1 MMTYKVENTELI
13 LENLSK
19 DYKATLKRLR
29 DKLIEEVGL
38 TKDEANY
45 FVGFY
50 GALKKLNLFNKSFKQ
65 FDFPGYEHEGKM
77 PNIGDVQA
85 FIRDPELFYEIVLH
99 LLNNDSILKK
109 FELSINEETEEDLY
123 DVTLTKDEVQKKK
136 TTTDN
141 RSINKKTDGPDELRK
156 IKVMEDENYMTYYL
170 QSWDDNLTNK
180 LKNFYYNSW
189 QDDKLFEEFIN
200 LHDENKTL
208 FLTHW
213 CVLKD
218 RNLFYSQKANRKDI
232 WFFTFPKRHPIKIL
246 LEYLGKEA
254 TEENI
259 ELLFEEF
266 PSKFI
271 LKSSDSYSKHY
282 SNNLG
287 EVFLKQVGDRY
298 NSNVGHHIWLNRND
312 HNRRVSLLNPPKA
325 YNYNQIDIESPSVY
339 TEFKTDG
346 IRLVKCYVD
355 KKIVKIPH
363 GIKVIEDGAF
373 ENLENLE
380 HLILAP
386 TTQFIEDYA
395 FINCPNLKYIEAYHS
410 LTGIS
415 PLAFNKIDSDVLRNK
430 KFILGVF
437 YREGNEVIVK
447 KPKNLVVYSKG
458 DIATSNIKEESKRKK
473 KKLKE
478 NKNRQYNIKKA
489 LSYVSEDNLYTV
501 MNGKLYMYAN
511 PLAKGYPKELEVM
524 EGVVE
529 IVVNEKEEIGLPYN
543 VEVLKLP
550 KSFIKLNSAQFENNK
565 NLKKVYM
572 RNTNITQIP
581 ERCFANSKINYVE
594 LPEKLIH
601 IFSKAF
607 SGCTRLYE
615 LTIPES
621 VYVIDKTAFDNSL
634 IETLYTKN
642 EDKLKEVI
650 KDLTPN
656 IKKYIYIEHDE
667 SAY

>member
-50 GALKKLNLFNKSFKQ
+50 GALKKRNLFNKSFKQ

-85 FIRDPELFYEIVLH
+85 FLRDPELFYEIVLH

-141 RSINKKTDGPDELRK
+141 RSINKKTDGPEELRK

-170 QSWDDNLTNK
+170 QSWDDNLINK

-189 QDDKLFEEFIN
+189 KDDKLFEEFIN
-200 LHDENKTL
+200 LHDENNTL
-208 FLTHW
+208 FLARW
-213 CVLKD
+213 CILAGKSP
-218 RNLFYSQKANRKDI
+218 FYSQKANQKDI
-232 WFFTFPKRHPIKIL
+232 WFFTFSKKHPIKIIL
-246 LEYLGKEA
+246 DYMGKEA

-259 ELLFEEF
+259 ELLFKEF
-266 PSKFI
+266 HSKFGDTYQ
-271 LKSSDSYSKHY
+271 KPYE
-282 SNNLG
+282 NNLG
-287 EVFLKQVGDRY
+287 ETFLKQVGDRH
-298 NSNVGHHIWLNRND
+298 NGNVGHHIWHNHYVNRME
-312 HNRRVSLLNPPKA
+312 SQLNPPKA

-346 IRLVKCYVD
+346 IRLVKCYVN

-373 ENLENLE
+373 KNLEKLE

-395 FINCPNLKYIEAYHS
+395 FVNCPNLKYIEAYHS

-430 KFILGVF
+430 KFIVGVF
-437 YREGNEVIVK
+437 YREGDEVIVK

-458 DIATSNIKEESKRKK
+458 DIATSNIKKESKRKK

-489 LSYVSEDNLYTV
+489 LNYVSEDNLYTV
-501 MNGKLYMYAN
+501 MNGKLYMYTN
-511 PLAKGYPKELEVM
+511 PLAKEYPKELEVM

-550 KSFIKLNSAQFENNK
+550 KSFTKLNLAQFENNK

-594 LPEKLIH
+594 LPEKLLYIY
-601 IFSKAF
+601 SKAF
-607 SGCTRLYE
+607 SGCTRFYE

>member
-13 LENLSK
+13 SENLSK

-50 GALKKLNLFNKSFKQ
+50 GALKKRNLFNKSFKQ

-85 FIRDPELFYEIVLH
+85 FLRDPELFYEIVLH

-156 IKVMEDENYMTYYL
+156 IKVMEDENYITYYL
-170 QSWDDNLTNK
+170 RSWDDNLANK
-180 LKNFYYNSW
+180 LKNFFYNSW
-189 QDDKLFEEFIN
+189 QGDKLFEEFIN
-200 LHDENKTL
+200 LHDKNKTL
-208 FLTHW
+208 FLTRW
-213 CVLKD
+213 CVLTGKGYF
-218 RNLFYSQKANRKDI
+218 NSQKANSKDI
-232 WFFTFPKRHPIKIL
+232 WFFTFSKKHPIKIIL
-246 LEYLGKEA
+246 DYMGKEA

-259 ELLFEEF
+259 ELLFKEF
-266 PSKFI
+266 HYKFGDTYQ
-271 LKSSDSYSKHY
+271 KPYE
-282 SNNLG
+282 NNLG
-287 EVFLKQVGDRY
+287 ETFLKQLGNRH
-298 NSNVGHHIWLNRND
+298 NGNVGHHIWHNYHVNRME
-312 HNRRVSLLNPPKA
+312 SQLNPPKA
-325 YNYNQIDIESPSVY
+325 YNYNQIDIDSPSVY

-430 KFILGVF
+430 KFIVGVF
-437 YREGNEVIVK
+437 YREGDEVIVK

>member
-13 LENLSK
+13 SENLSK

-50 GALKKLNLFNKSFKQ
+50 GALKKRNLFNKSFKQ

-85 FIRDPELFYEIVLH
+85 FLRDPELFYEIVLH

-141 RSINKKTDGPDELRK
+141 RSINKKTDGPEELRK
-156 IKVMEDENYMTYYL
+156 IKVMEDENYITYYL
-170 QSWDDNLTNK
+170 QSWDDNLANK

-189 QDDKLFEEFIN
+189 KDDKLFEEFIN
-200 LHDENKTL
+200 LHDKNKTL
-208 FLTHW
+208 FLTKW
-213 CVLKD
+213 CVLTGKSYF
-218 RNLFYSQKANRKDI
+218 NSQKANSKDI
-232 WFFTFPKRHPIKIL
+232 WFFTFSKKHPIKIIL
-246 LEYLGKEA
+246 DYMGKEA

-259 ELLFEEF
+259 ELLFKEF
-266 PSKFI
+266 HYKFGDTYQ
-271 LKSSDSYSKHY
+271 KPYE
-282 SNNLG
+282 NNLG
-287 EVFLKQVGDRY
+287 ETFLKQLGNRH
-298 NSNVGHHIWLNRND
+298 NGNVGHHIWHNYYVNRMT
-312 HNRRVSLLNPPKA
+312 SQLNPPKA
-325 YNYNQIDIESPSVY
+325 YNYNQIDIDSPSVY
-339 TEFKTDG
+339 SEFKTDG

-395 FINCPNLKYIEAYHS
+395 FVNCPNLKYIEAYHS

-415 PLAFNKIDSDVLRNK
+415 PLAFSKIDSDVLRNK

-458 DIATSNIKEESKRKK
+458 DILTSNIKEESKRKK

-489 LSYVSEDNLYTV
+489 LNYVSEDNLYTV

-581 ERCFANSKINYVE
+581 ERCFTNSKINYVE
-594 LPEKLIH
+594 LPEKLLYIY
-601 IFSKAF
+601 SKAF

-656 IKKYIYIEHDE
+656 IKKNIYIEHDE